1 MSLKNNGKNG
11 ESFRIR
17 YLIEKGND
25 SSRNDES

>member
-1 MSLKNNGKNG
+1 MSLKNNGKND